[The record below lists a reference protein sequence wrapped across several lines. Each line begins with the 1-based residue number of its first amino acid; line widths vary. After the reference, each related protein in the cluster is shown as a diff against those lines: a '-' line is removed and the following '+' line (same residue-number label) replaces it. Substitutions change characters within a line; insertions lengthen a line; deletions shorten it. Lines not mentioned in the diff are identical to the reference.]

1 MVQISNVCFTNIV
14 WVWKF
19 FKEGRTKHKL
29 PHKLVKT
36 ENHHLECSHEVPTR
50 LLEQLGQDSD
60 DGTAARELHAP
71 KETRSCNRAWRRVE
85 APMTARFAGFWSRF
99 SGDPNPGLAGED
111 DSGGRRRQR
120 RTVADDGGGRQNP
133 L

>member
-1 MVQISNVCFTNIV
+1 M
-14 WVWKF
+14 
-19 FKEGRTKHKL
+19 
-29 PHKLVKT
+29 
-36 ENHHLECSHEVPTR
+36 PTR

-85 APMTARFAGFWSRF
+85 APMTARFVGFWSRF
-99 SGDPNPGLAGED
+99 SGDPNPGHARE
-111 DSGGRRRQR
+111 
-120 RTVADDGGGRQNP
+120 DDGGGRRQTAATAAGGGGGQRNP